1 MSFFKPQR
9 VMFFFVTALA
19 LLFLSANSVLCKL
32 AFFNQGI
39 DPFSFSAIRLISGA
53 ITLLLCVSLFSKT
66 SFSWHNYAIKKTQFI
81 SSGLLFL
88 YAIAFS
94 YSYVLIDT
102 GVGAL
107 ILFGTVQIAMIAY
120 ALLTK
125 QNVGVFKII
134 GGGIALF
141 GLGYLLL
148 PTSSSS
154 VSLKGALLMALAG
167 LAWAFYSIIG
177 KNTQHPLLSTSY
189 NFSYSVLFVILFALI
204 SFPQIHL
211 SAQSFLYAIISGS
224 LTSGIGY
231 VLWYMVVTKIETST
245 ASIIQLIVPVL
256 ATVGGVVLLDEALT
270 WHIVIASTIILSG
283 IALLALQ
290 KEKR

>member
-1 MSFFKPQR
+1 MLFFKPQR

-53 ITLLLCVSLFSKT
+53 ITLLLCVRLFSKA
-66 SFSWHNYAIKKTQFI
+66 SFTWHNYAIKKIPFI

-107 ILFGTVQIAMIAY
+107 ILFGTVQITMIAY

-125 QNVGVFKII
+125 QNVGFFKIL
-134 GGGIALF
+134 GGGIAFL

-148 PTSSSS
+148 PSSSS
-154 VSLKGALLMALAG
+154 SISLKGALLMALAG

-177 KNTQHPLLSTSY
+177 KNTQQPLLSTSY
-189 NFSYSVLFVILFALI
+189 NFSHSLLFVIVFALI
-204 SFPQIHL
+204 SSPLIHL
-211 SAQSFLYAIISGS
+211 SQESFLYAIISGS

-231 VLWYMVVTKIETST
+231 VLWYMVVTQIETST

-256 ATVGGVVLLDEALT
+256 ATLGGVILLNEVLT
-270 WHIVIASTIILSG
+270 WHIVIASSIILSG

-290 KEKR
+290 KEKP

>member
-1 MSFFKPQR
+1 MTQR
-9 VMFFFVTALA
+9 R
-19 LLFLSANSVLCKL
+19 SQEK
-32 AFFNQGI
+32 I
-39 DPFSFSAIRLISGA
+39 P
-53 ITLLLCVSLFSKT
+53 
-66 SFSWHNYAIKKTQFI
+66 FI

-107 ILFGTVQIAMIAY
+107 ILFGTVQITMIAY

-125 QNVGVFKII
+125 QNVGFFKIL
-134 GGGIALF
+134 GGGIAFL
-141 GLGYLLL
+141 GLAYLLL
-148 PTSSSS
+148 PSSSS
-154 VSLKGALLMALAG
+154 SISLKGALLMALAG

-177 KNTQHPLLSTSY
+177 KNTQQPLLSTSY
-189 NFSYSVLFVILFALI
+189 NFSYSLLFVIVFTLI
-204 SFPQIHL
+204 SSPLIHL
-211 SAQSFLYAIISGS
+211 SQESFLYAIISGS

-231 VLWYMVVTKIETST
+231 VLWYMVVTQIETST

-256 ATVGGVVLLDEALT
+256 ATLGGVILLNEVLT
-270 WHIVIASTIILSG
+270 WHIVIASSIILSG

-290 KEKR
+290 KEKP